1 MADTGKAE
9 RARQLLESSVA
20 DLASSEGWTRYLES
34 RSRFHSYSFGNVV
47 LIAWQRPGA
56 TQVAGYKAWQ
66 GMGRQVRKGERGISI
81 LAPMV
86 RKVDHDDG
94 SDPDRVVTGFR
105 VVSVFDVAQTD
116 GEPIAEPPCK
126 ILSGE
131 GPEGLEAALVAHAAA
146 EGLTVETVPMDGP
159 NGEID
164 RPRRT
169 ITVADRLGQAAR
181 CKTLAHE
188 LAHWHDLGPGEMVT
202 DRAGAEIVAESVAFV
217 VGQAAGLDTSEYSAG
232 YVLTWADGNVD
243 TLKDAAGRID
253 RAARPILA
261 ALEREAVPA

>member
-34 RSRFHSYSFGNVV
+34 RSRFHSYSFGNVL
-47 LIAWQRPGA
+47 LIARQRPGA

-66 GMGRQVRKGERGISI
+66 GMGRQVRNGERGISI

-94 SDPDRVVTGFR
+94 EPDRVVTGFR
-105 VVSVFDVAQTD
+105 VVSVFDVSQTD
-116 GEPIAEPPCK
+116 GEPIPEPPCQV
-126 ILSGE
+126 LSGE
-131 GPEGLEAALVAHAAA
+131 GPEGLEAALVVHAES

-164 RPRRT
+164 RAGRA
-169 ITVADRLGQAAR
+169 ITVADRLRPAAR

-188 LAHWHDLGPGEMVT
+188 LGHWHDLGTGLVT

-217 VGQAAGLDTSEYSAG
+217 VGQAAGLDTSDYSAG

-243 TLKDAAGRID
+243 VLKAAAERID

-261 ALEREAVPA
+261 ALEREPVAA